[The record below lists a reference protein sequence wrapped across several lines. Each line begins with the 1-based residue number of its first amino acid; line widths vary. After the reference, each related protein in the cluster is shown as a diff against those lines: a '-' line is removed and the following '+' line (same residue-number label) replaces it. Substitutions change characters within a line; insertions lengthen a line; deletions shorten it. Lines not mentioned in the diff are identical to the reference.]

1 MNKIEK
7 EIIELNIDFKD
18 LTIRKNNMKNVNF
31 IGNDAYDMLEFS
43 LKIIDK
49 LQKKIKKLERLN
61 K

>member
-1 MNKIEK
+1 
-7 EIIELNIDFKD
+7 
-18 LTIRKNNMKNVNF
+18 MKNVNF